1 MNAHR
6 LLFILLAGVGSI
18 TFTGPVHAQILQA
31 STTSATHP
39 MQIITVPSI
48 VAGRTYQ
55 FRVDPATATGNSI
68 LALMNPSASTN
79 GAAVA
84 GSDGDSCGLGGGI
97 GPACFEWLAPSGVP
111 TSVQLRLWA
120 YRPMFQGTGTVQS
133 RWRVGAGAWS
143 TWTNQATNIAY
154 GGNAIP
160 VTAPSSGRVHYAT
173 RHRPGRNATHFMWL
187 ANTNE
192 WQIIANTYRAPDGIG
207 RATFDV
213 PNVVAAGVNGAR
225 RVVAGAFPSANNTGR
240 MEVLQ
245 NDWFNCTVNP
255 VTFICETN
263 DRDGDGLGQALEN
276 ALRTCDRTTSPNPS
290 PGFTCASRWDCAGF
304 PASEECRGALRDT
317 DHDGLSDYL
326 EVYEY
331 NDLLMRVSL
340 WGADPAHLDVFMEL
354 DSWDQVA
361 GGSCDTFSSSNI
373 NGSATDSAAFFDR
386 VSSAWANGPTT
397 VNPDGTP
404 GLRIHYDV
412 GTAYPQPNPED
423 DRWGNF
429 GAGGTCVTCTN
440 TGAVRDGSQCPGAF
454 AAVRRS
460 AFHYSH
466 DIPNGG
472 APGQV
477 SGAAFF
483 ARDASHHVHE
493 LGHHLIGGHAGPRG
507 STAQLSNDF
516 GNFRA
521 TYVSRMNYRFQNLGQ
536 TTGGNATDWA
546 LASFSSR
553 RFGFLNNDML
563 GLTETC
569 PLGAG
574 ANLDVLSATT
584 TFSPESINIT
594 GVAPNQCWNVDWNRS
609 GLPADTTPT
618 PRFHARFGELSQRL
632 NRRSEWTDGIAGYN
646 FWTPRRGL
654 ADMTT
659 SGNVLVYAW
668 TQRDSGGVYRV
679 RWRGESNGDCNAIP
693 FPRTASLQL
702 NHPEFFT
709 GGSYPGCYRPGTQAQ
724 FGVPAVQADAVAVE
738 RATVEVTSGNFTN
751 GVIFVHN
758 NAGTL
763 RFSEFAVASA
773 VNSMEFTFTNTQLD
787 AAMRPG
793 LVNIT
798 GASTTYS
805 QREPAL
811 VQIPSSLETLL
822 V

>member
-1 MNAHR
+1 
-6 LLFILLAGVGSI
+6 
-18 TFTGPVHAQILQA
+18 
-31 STTSATHP
+31 
-39 MQIITVPSI
+39 
-48 VAGRTYQ
+48 
-55 FRVDPATATGNSI
+55 
-68 LALMNPSASTN
+68 
-79 GAAVA
+79 
-84 GSDGDSCGLGGGI
+84 
-97 GPACFEWLAPSGVP
+97 
-111 TSVQLRLWA
+111 
-120 YRPMFQGTGTVQS
+120 
-133 RWRVGAGAWS
+133 
-143 TWTNQATNIAY
+143 
-154 GGNAIP
+154 
-160 VTAPSSGRVHYAT
+160 
-173 RHRPGRNATHFMWL
+173 
-187 ANTNE
+187 
-192 WQIIANTYRAPDGIG
+192 
-207 RATFDV
+207 
-213 PNVVAAGVNGAR
+213 
-225 RVVAGAFPSANNTGR
+225 
-240 MEVLQ
+240 
-245 NDWFNCTVNP
+245 
-255 VTFICETN
+255 
-263 DRDGDGLGQALEN
+263 
-276 ALRTCDRTTSPNPS
+276 
-290 PGFTCASRWDCAGF
+290 
-304 PASEECRGALRDT
+304 
-317 DHDGLSDYL
+317 
-326 EVYEY
+326 
-331 NDLLMRVSL
+331 
-340 WGADPAHLDVFMEL
+340 
-354 DSWDQVA
+354 
-361 GGSCDTFSSSNI
+361 
-373 NGSATDSAAFFDR
+373 
-386 VSSAWANGPTT
+386 
-397 VNPDGTP
+397 
-404 GLRIHYDV
+404 
-412 GTAYPQPNPED
+412 
-423 DRWGNF
+423 
-429 GAGGTCVTCTN
+429 
-440 TGAVRDGSQCPGAF
+440 
-454 AAVRRS
+454 
-460 AFHYSH
+460 
-466 DIPNGG
+466 
-472 APGQV
+472 
-477 SGAAFF
+477 
-483 ARDASHHVHE
+483 
-493 LGHHLIGGHAGPRG
+493 
-507 STAQLSNDF
+507 
-516 GNFRA
+516 
-521 TYVSRMNYRFQNLGQ
+521 MNYRFQNLGQ